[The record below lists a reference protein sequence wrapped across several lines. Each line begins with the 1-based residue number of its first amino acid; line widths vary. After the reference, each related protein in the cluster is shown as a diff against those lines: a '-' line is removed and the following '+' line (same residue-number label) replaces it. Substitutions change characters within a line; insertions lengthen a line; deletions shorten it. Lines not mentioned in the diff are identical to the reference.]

1 MADVKRNIK
10 DSVFT
15 FLFSQPEYTRELY
28 LALHPEETDISVDDC
43 KIVTLE
49 NILSIGQYNDLG
61 IQVNDRILL
70 LVEAQSTFSENI
82 TLRMLMYLAETY
94 KQYVEEHKLDLYAAK
109 PVKIPRPELYVVYTG
124 KKEPAG
130 RAAAVQSLWRRRKR
144 GDYGH
149 RSAGHGKKRHS

>member
-28 LALHPEETDISVDDC
+28 LALHPEETDINVDDC

-70 LVEAQSTFSENI
+70 LVEAQSTFSE
-82 TLRMLMYLAETY
+82 TGALRCLHGQE
-94 KQYVEEHKLDLYAAK
+94 
-109 PVKIPRPELYVVYTG
+109 
-124 KKEPAG
+124 EPAG
-130 RAAAVQSLWRRRKR
+130 RVAAVQSLWRRRKR